1 MNSNVAP
8 LKAVESSRHHLRR
21 TAKRLLAQHLR
32 RVCRRVMRLAEN
44 NGKKVERIH
53 ELRTELRRSEAA
65 LQLFADF
72 VPQGL
77 TKRIHPELA
86 HLRSL
91 AGSVRD
97 QDVLKLG
104 LNELNQKLPREFTH
118 WLKHQLHRTR
128 ERKVKSLVRYC
139 RRITDQGFEV
149 QCRKLVEA
157 IHWPQGNHDDIRQ
170 QFLCDALDRIADPF
184 LGSVQQLKQ
193 DEQRFHQVR
202 ICGRRLRYT
211 LDLLH
216 DDLPECAAAGI
227 GSLLSE
233 LQSVLGHAHDRAA
246 LLKFIQH
253 RSGKYPSFDASL
265 NQLLK
270 SLKREHSRSL
280 RSCVQRSIELGDQ
293 IPQLLEELAGERL
306 EATRLV
312 ESAPRRS

>member
-8 LKAVESSRHHLRR
+8 LKAGDSGQLHLRR
-21 TAKRLLAQHLR
+21 TAKRLIAQHLR
-32 RVCRRVMRLAEN
+32 RVCRRVTRLAAN
-44 NGKKVERIH
+44 SGKKVERIH

-65 LQLFADF
+65 LKLFADF
-72 VPQGL
+72 VPHGL

-86 HLRSL
+86 RLRSM

-97 QDVLKLG
+97 RDVLKLG
-104 LNELNQKLPREFTH
+104 LNELNQQLPLEFTH

-128 ERKVKSLVRYC
+128 ERKLKSLVRYC

-149 QCRKLVEA
+149 QCRRLIDA
-157 IHWPQGNHDDIRQ
+157 IHWPQGNHDDIRK
-170 QFLCDALDRIADPF
+170 QFLGDALDRIANPF
-184 LGSVQQLKQ
+184 LASVQQLKQ

-211 LDLLH
+211 IDLLH
-216 DDLPECAAAGI
+216 DDLPESVAVGI

-265 NQLLK
+265 SQLLK

-280 RSCVQRSIELGDQ
+280 RSCVQRSIELVDQ
-293 IPQLLEELAGERL
+293 IPQLLEELRDKRL
-306 EATRLV
+306 EATRRE
-312 ESAPRRS
+312 ESMPQSS